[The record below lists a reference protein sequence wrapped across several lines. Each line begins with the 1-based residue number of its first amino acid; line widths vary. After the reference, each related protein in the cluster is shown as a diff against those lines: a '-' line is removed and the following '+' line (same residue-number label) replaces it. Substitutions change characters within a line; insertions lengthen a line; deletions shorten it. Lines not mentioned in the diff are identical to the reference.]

1 VERKTM
7 ILNFLAEILFSILI
21 VSVLYLAIRDY
32 EDEK

>member
-1 VERKTM
+1 M